1 MQHANAMLRAMIDRR
16 SLIAATAASALA
28 QTPPAQ
34 PPTPT
39 AANTSSVMLWTLKGS
54 FEEKMEAAAKAG
66 IQSVELVGEHSEW
79 DAAAIDRVKRLA
91 RSLKL
96 GIDTISSTPFWSRM
110 PISMVDPAQRDN
122 LLKEVQ
128 KNIDAAQRLD
138 IPMLLLMSGNAIPGK
153 TYAEQWASLVE
164 GAKRC
169 GDLAAKA
176 NVTLIVEPLNTKVNH
191 KGYFLDSC
199 VAGVKLMKEVNHPHI
214 RLLFD
219 LYHEQVQVGDVTRT
233 LRDAM
238 PYVKVF
244 HIADNPGRNDPG
256 TGEMNYPFLYK
267 EIKKAGYTGYL
278 TMEYIPLGDQ
288 VKSLIAAVDSMR
300 KALV

>member
-1 MQHANAMLRAMIDRR
+1 MMERR
-16 SLIAATAASALA
+16 ELIVGAAAATASLA
-28 QTPPAQ
+28 QTPVSAP
-34 PPTPT
+34 
-39 AANTSSVMLWTLKGS
+39 NTSSVMLWTLKGS
-54 FEEKMEAAAKAG
+54 FEEKLEAAAKAG
-66 IQSVELVGEHSEW
+66 IQSVELVGEHAEW
-79 DAAAIDRVKRLA
+79 TNADIDRVKKLT

-96 GIDTISSTPFWSRM
+96 GIDTISSTPFWGRM

-128 KNIDAAQRLD
+128 KNIDAAQRLE
-138 IPMLLLMSGNAIPGK
+138 IPMLLLMSGNAIPSK
-153 TYAEQWASLVE
+153 SYAEQWTSLVE
-164 GAKRC
+164 STKRC

-199 VAGVKLMKEVNHPHI
+199 VGGVKLMKEADHPNI

-219 LYHEQVQVGDVTRT
+219 LYHEQVQMGDVTRT

-256 TGEMNYPFLYK
+256 TGEMNYPYLYK
-267 EIKKAGYTGYL
+267 EIQKAGYKGYL

-300 KALV
+300 KSLA

>member
-1 MQHANAMLRAMIDRR
+1 MDRR
-16 SLIAATAASALA
+16 DLLIGAASASASLA
-28 QTPPAQ
+28 QS
-34 PPTPT
+34 PT
-39 AANTSSVMLWTLKGS
+39 AAPNTSSVMLWTLKGS
-54 FEEKMEAAAKAG
+54 FEEKLEAAARAG
-66 IQSVELVGEHSEW
+66 IQSVELVGEHYEW
-79 DAAAIDRVKRLA
+79 TSAEIDRIKKLA

-96 GIDTISSTPFWSRM
+96 GMDTISSTPFWGRM
-110 PISMVDPAQRDN
+110 PISMVDPAQRGN

-128 KNIDAAQRLD
+128 KNIDSAQRLE
-138 IPMLLLMSGNAIPGK
+138 IPMLLLMSGNAIPSK
-153 TYAEQWASLVE
+153 PYAEQWASLVE

-199 VAGVKLMKEVNHPHI
+199 VGGVKLMKEVDHPNV

-233 LRDAM
+233 LREAM

-256 TGEMNYPFLYK
+256 TGEMNYPYLYK
-267 EIKKAGYTGYL
+267 EIQKAGYKGYL

-288 VKSLIAAVDSMR
+288 VKSLTTAVDSMR
-300 KALV
+300 KALA